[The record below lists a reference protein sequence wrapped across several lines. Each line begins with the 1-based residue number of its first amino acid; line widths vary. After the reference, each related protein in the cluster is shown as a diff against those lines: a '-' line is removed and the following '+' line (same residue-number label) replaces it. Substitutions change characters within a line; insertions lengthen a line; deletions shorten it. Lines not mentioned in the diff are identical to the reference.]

1 MIVRTKEVAC
11 GYGEIWNLETV
22 VCEYGC
28 MKEVLY
34 NGEWINVIDLED
46 FLYENYEY
54 RYSILKIGKHT
65 ILKVYD

>member
-34 NGEWINVIDLED
+34 NGEWIHVIDLED

-54 RYSILKIGKHT
+54 RYSVLKIGNHK